1 MAIQIKRQ
9 GGGQT
14 SSASPAAPSSLNYG
28 ELAVAS
34 NGDLYVGDGSR
45 KAVGILTTNGGKVIS
60 ARTTFS
66 NGITFANN
74 GAIFGFMASN
84 DQWRIMGQGN
94 TTDSG
99 SLEIATGNNGNEPIY
114 VRQYSQGGFPG
125 SSVTR
130 TLTLLDED
138 GNSYFPGIITTNS
151 NTLQVNNTINSGY
164 ADIYVRGAK
173 NQKVRFGIGNSTAG
187 QSSQAFVEIG
197 TMTNDGQILPI
208 SIRQYSDTS
217 WHTIKYNLTLLD
229 TYGNSAFPG
238 RVIAQGHS
246 DTNWIEAS
254 HEGRFCC
261 NSFSTASAGKKANSY
276 LSMKVSSG
284 AWALCGLSGNTNL
297 YFVYGT
303 DSNYNNNNNSA
314 NKSIFFDAN
323 GYIHAERVYN
333 AVYNDYAEYFP
344 RNEETEPGD
353 LISLDLNSKEEKYI
367 KARKGFPIVGVHSNE
382 YGHIIGG
389 ESKPDDLLNIS
400 EDEYNLK
407 KYIPVGLCGR
417 CKIKIKGKILKGQKV
432 VISDTPGVGR
442 AYNKATDSIE
452 DYIDSVGI
460 AVEDQQIDDDEIRL
474 VRVKL
479 G

>member
-45 KAVGILTTNGGKVIS
+45 KAVGVLTTNGGKVIS

-66 NGITFANN
+66 KGITFANN

-84 DQWRIMGQGN
+84 DQWRIMGQGD

-99 SLEIATGNNGNEPIY
+99 SLEIATGDNGNEPIY

-125 SSVTR
+125 SSIAR
-130 TLTLLDED
+130 TLTLLDD
-138 GNSYFPGIITTNS
+138 IGDSFFPGNVSMEGNTLNITNS
-151 NTLQVNNTINSGY
+151 ANSGQ
-164 ADIYVRGAK
+164 ADLYVRGAK
-173 NQKVRFGIGNSTAG
+173 NQRIRLGIGNSTAG
-187 QSSQAFVEIG
+187 QSSQAFMELG

-208 SIRQYSDTS
+208 SVRQYSDTS
-217 WHTIKYNLTLLD
+217 WHTVKYTLTLLD
-229 TYGNSAFPG
+229 AYGNSVFPG
-238 RVIAQGHS
+238 RVTAQGHS
-246 DTNWIEAS
+246 DTNWIKAS

-261 NSFSTASAGKKANSY
+261 NSFSTASAGKAANSY
-276 LSMKVSSG
+276 LSMKVNGG

-314 NKSIFFDAN
+314 NTSIFFDAN
-323 GYIHAERVYN
+323 GYIHAGRVYN

-389 ESKPDDLLNIS
+389 ESKPDDLLDIS

-452 DYIDSVGI
+452 DYIDSIGI
-460 AVEDQQIDDDEIRL
+460 AVEDQQIDDDKIRL